1 MRKLAS
7 KEKLIEEVMIIF
19 KAVSHNIQVVFGY
32 FLFSVNLPEHHFSAL
47 LILFDLSAALSR
59 VDYSLLLCL
68 F

>member
-32 FLFSVNLPEHHFSAL
+32 FLFSVNLPEI
-47 LILFDLSAALSR
+47 ILAPSPTAKNNEDI
-59 VDYSLLLCL
+59 YL